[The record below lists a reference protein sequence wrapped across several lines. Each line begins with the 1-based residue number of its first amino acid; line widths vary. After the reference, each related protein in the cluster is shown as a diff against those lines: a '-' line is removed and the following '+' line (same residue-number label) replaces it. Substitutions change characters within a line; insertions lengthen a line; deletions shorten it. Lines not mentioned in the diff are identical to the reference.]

1 MSSSAPATAVLDTSV
16 DDFVLPF
23 AVEGL
28 DVRGRIVRLGPA
40 IDTILSRHDY
50 PDAVSTLLAEA
61 ATLAI
66 LLGSSLKIEGRFILQ
81 AQTDGPVRLLVVDYT
96 LPDAVRA
103 CATYDA
109 ERVEAFGADKA
120 PVGAL
125 LGSGTLAMTIDQGRT
140 VSRYQGVVP
149 LEGGSLEEAA
159 HTYFR
164 QSEQIPTAVRLG
176 AAHAYRLDAYQSDGR
191 TDRRFHWRAGGI
203 IVQHLPD
210 SGPARRPDLAPGDA
224 PEGTELPEFEE
235 ADEWNEARLILETVE
250 DHELIDPSISSGN
263 LLYRLYHERGV
274 RVFDPTELIERCRC
288 SQDRITE
295 MLGGFSADE
304 QADMVENGAI
314 TVTCEFCS
322 KTYLVDPADLA
333 EADR

>member
-1 MSSSAPATAVLDTSV
+1 MAAPATAVLDTSV

-66 LLGSSLKIEGRFILQ
+66 LLGSSLKIDGRFILQ

-125 LGSGTLAMTIDQGRT
+125 LGSGTLAMTIDQGRN

-176 AAHAYRLDAYQSDGR
+176 AAHAYTSDGGA
-191 TDRRFHWRAGGI
+191 DRRFRWRAGGI
-203 IVQHLPD
+203 IVQHLPE
-210 SGPARRPDLAPGDA
+210 SGLARRPDLAPGDA
-224 PEGTELPEFEE
+224 PEGTELPEFPEFDE
-235 ADEWNEARLILETVE
+235 ADEWSEARLILETVE
-250 DHELIDPSISSGN
+250 DHELIDPSISSGH

-288 SQDRITE
+288 SQERITE

-304 QADMVENGAI
+304 QADMVEDGAI

-322 KTYLVDPADLA
+322 KTYVVDPADLA
-333 EADR
+333 EVER